1 MPIDINGL
9 PPAAAPAGGD
19 KSRVKQDA
27 QATESAPARAHE
39 PAQKDTVHL
48 TDAATRLA
56 ELDRALASV
65 PVVDAKRVEEIKL
78 AVADG
83 RYQPDPASVANKL
96 FAFENALPKP
106 KG

>member
-1 MPIDINGL
+1 MTIDINGL
-9 PPAAAPAGGD
+9 PPASVPPGGD
-19 KSRVKQDA
+19 NSRVKQDPPTA
-27 QATESAPARAHE
+27 EATPARANE

-48 TDAATRLA
+48 TDAATRLV
-56 ELDRALASV
+56 ELDRALATV
-65 PVVDAKRVEEIKL
+65 PVVDARRVEEIKL

-96 FAFENALPKP
+96 FAFENALSKP